1 MSTKMVI
8 VVRSDLDMGKGKIAA
23 QVAHAAVSL
32 VLDILSSSNEDW
44 KKWLNEWLSIGQPK
58 IVLKVPNLDELIKRY
73 EKAKEL
79 KLPTTI
85 IEDAGK
91 TQLEPG
97 TITCIGIGPAPSE
110 IIDKITGDL
119 KLL

>member
-1 MSTKMVI
+1 MATKMVI
-8 VVRSDLDMGKGKIAA
+8 AVRTDLNMGKGKIAA

-32 VLDILSSSNEDW
+32 VLNVLNSENREW
-44 KKWLNEWLSIGQPK
+44 KEWLHEWLDEGQAK
-58 IVLKVPNLDELIKRY
+58 IVVKIPNLEELNKRY
-73 EKAKEL
+73 EEAM
-79 KLPTTI
+79 KLNLPVVI
-85 IEDAGK
+85 IQDAGK

-97 TITCIGIGPAPSE
+97 TVTCLGIGPAPSE

>member
-1 MSTKMVI
+1 MPKKMVI
-8 VVRSDLDMGKGKIAA
+8 VVRTDIEMGKGKIAA

-32 VLDILSSSNEDW
+32 VLDIINGSKKEWKEWLEDW
-44 KKWLNEWLSIGQPK
+44 LQEGQAK
-58 IVLKVPNLDELIKRY
+58 IVVKVNSLDELMRRY
-73 EKAKEL
+73 NLAKDYG
-79 KLPTTI
+79 LPAVI
-85 IEDAGK
+85 IQDAGK

-110 IIDKITGDL
+110 IIDKVTGDL

>member
-1 MSTKMVI
+1 MVKMVI
-8 VVRSDLDMGKGKIAA
+8 VVRSDIKMGKGKIAA

-32 VLDILSSSNEDW
+32 VISIINSDNSRW
-44 KKWLNEWLSIGQPK
+44 KEWLNEWLQKGQPK
-58 IVLKVPNLDELIKRY
+58 IVVKANSLDEIILRSK
-73 EKAKEL
+73 KAETMN
-79 KLPTTI
+79 LPFSI

-97 TITCIGIGPAPSE
+97 TITCLGIGPAPESL
-110 IIDKITGDL
+110 IDPITGDL

>member
-1 MSTKMVI
+1 MTIKMVI
-8 VVRSDLDMGKGKIAA
+8 VVRTDLNMGKGKIAA

-32 VLDILSSSNEDW
+32 VLNILNSNNNEW
-44 KKWLNEWLSIGQPK
+44 KEWLQEWLNEGQPK
-58 IVLKVPNLDELIKRY
+58 IVVKVQNLEELNKRY
-73 EKAKEL
+73 EEAT
-79 KLPTTI
+79 KLNLPVVI

-97 TITCIGIGPAPSE
+97 TITCLGIGPAPSE

>member
-1 MSTKMVI
+1 MIKMVI
-8 VVRSDLDMGKGKIAA
+8 VVRDDIKMGKGKIAA

-32 VLDILSSSNEDW
+32 VFEILNSNNSQW
-44 KKWLNEWLSIGQPK
+44 KEWLNLWLNEGQPK
-58 IVLKVPNLDELIKRY
+58 IVVKIKSLEELLTRFK
-73 EKAKEL
+73 KAKEMGI
-79 KLPTTI
+79 PVSI

-97 TITCIGIGPAPSE
+97 TITCIGIGPAPNN
-110 IIDKITGDL
+110 IIDDITGDL